1 MNDLGWYIYITFS
14 FSFNESRKG
23 EISTVMLQK
32 GENNMNE
39 NNECLV
45 MGNCGMASLLIVGLL
60 IGIIFVCIML

>member
-1 MNDLGWYIYITFS
+1 
-14 FSFNESRKG
+14 
-23 EISTVMLQK
+23 MLQK

-60 IGIIFVCIML
+60 IGIIFVCIMI

>member
-1 MNDLGWYIYITFS
+1 MGGLWDRPSVNITVV
-14 FSFNESRKG
+14 R
-23 EISTVMLQK
+23 EIHTVMFQK